1 MHEWALADAVI
12 TTALKVAK
20 SEGLKEISEI
30 KIKIGELQTIDTEIF
45 NFALKEVMQPQ
56 KKLLENAKIKIEPEK
71 AVLKCKVCKH
81 KWLFKDA
88 VKNLNEDETESLHF
102 IPETAHVYLRCPKCN
117 SPDFEIIQ
125 GRGIWIDSI
134 TGER

>member
-1 MHEWALADAVI
+1 MHEWALADAVV
-12 TTALKVAK
+12 TSALKVA
-20 SEGLKEISEI
+20 ENENLKEISEI
-30 KIKIGELQTIDTEIF
+30 IIKIGELQTIDNEIF

-56 KKLLENAKIKIEPEK
+56 KILLENTKIKIKSEK
-71 AVLKCKVCKH
+71 AILQCKVCKY

-88 VKNLNEDETESLHF
+88 VKNLSEDETESLHF
-102 IPETAHVYLRCPKCN
+102 IPETAHVYLRCPECN

-134 TGER
+134 SGER